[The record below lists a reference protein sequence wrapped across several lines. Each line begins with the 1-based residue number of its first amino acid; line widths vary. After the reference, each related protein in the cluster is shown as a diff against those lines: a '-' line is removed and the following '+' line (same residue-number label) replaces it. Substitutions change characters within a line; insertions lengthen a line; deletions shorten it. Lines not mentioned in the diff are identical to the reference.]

1 MLIIYRVFINLVL
14 LFLPFIFF
22 IRLLKKKESIESL
35 KQKIGFKSKK
45 RGVGKLIWFHGAS
58 VGEIKSIVPI
68 IYKYE
73 NQKNIKKI
81 LVTSNTASSLKVF
94 NNLKFKKTIHQFFPI
109 DSSFITKKFLN
120 YWSPSKI
127 FFVDSEIWPNMLI
140 NIKKKNIPLIL
151 LNGRISKK
159 SFERWYKFKNLS
171 KKLFSSFDLCFS
183 SNKETK
189 NYLSKLNAKNIFYIG
204 NLKFSESDIKK
215 IELKEP
221 LKKILN
227 HKKTWCASSTH
238 HNEELLCAE
247 AHIKLKKTINNLL
260 TIIIPRHVE
269 RCDKIKRDLEELGLV
284 VHLHE
289 SKKRVDFKTDIYL
302 VNAYGKTKLFFN
314 SCKNVF
320 LGGSLINHGGQNPL
334 EAARHNCNILH
345 GPNTYNFQEIYNF
358 LKNKNISFKVNNS
371 HDLFRKLKNL
381 MSLKKY
387 SNKTKNKINSLGI
400 TILKETFKKINTL

>member
-140 NIKKKNIPLIL
+140 NIKKKNIPLFQQACPQK
-151 LNGRISKK
+151 RI
-159 SFERWYKFKNLS
+159 
-171 KKLFSSFDLCFS
+171 
-183 SNKETK
+183 
-189 NYLSKLNAKNIFYIG
+189 
-204 NLKFSESDIKK
+204 
-215 IELKEP
+215 
-221 LKKILN
+221 
-227 HKKTWCASSTH
+227 
-238 HNEELLCAE
+238 
-247 AHIKLKKTINNLL
+247 
-260 TIIIPRHVE
+260 
-269 RCDKIKRDLEELGLV
+269 
-284 VHLHE
+284 
-289 SKKRVDFKTDIYL
+289 
-302 VNAYGKTKLFFN
+302 
-314 SCKNVF
+314 
-320 LGGSLINHGGQNPL
+320 
-334 EAARHNCNILH
+334 
-345 GPNTYNFQEIYNF
+345 
-358 LKNKNISFKVNNS
+358 
-371 HDLFRKLKNL
+371 
-381 MSLKKY
+381 
-387 SNKTKNKINSLGI
+387 
-400 TILKETFKKINTL
+400 